1 MPVFM
6 ICSTLLAVIVVA
18 YYILKKY
25 NPIFVFF
32 LSNIILLIFAFYIT
46 GAPIPKAPSREHSS
60 FLDVLLDSYAFIT
73 ATFKSQLSGA
83 GLIIM
88 SVAGFTAYM
97 KHINASAKLAFLA
110 NKPLG
115 KIKK

>member
-1 MPVFM
+1 M
-6 ICSTLLAVIVVA
+6 IFSTILAVAIVT
-18 YYILKKY
+18 YYVWKQY

-32 LSNIILLIFAFYIT
+32 LSGLLLLICAFYIT
-46 GAPIPKAPSREHSS
+46 GSPIPKAPVRVTEEMT
-60 FLDVLLDSYAFIT
+60 FLNVLLDSFAFVT
-73 ATFKSQLSGA
+73 ATFKAQLSGV

-88 SVAGFTAYM
+88 SVAGFATYM

-115 KIKK
+115 RI

>member
-1 MPVFM
+1 MPIFM
-6 ICSTLLAVIVVA
+6 ICSTLLTVIVVA

-32 LSNIILLIFAFYIT
+32 LSGIILLIFAFYIT
-46 GAPIPKAPSREHSS
+46 GTPIPKAPSREHTS
-60 FLDVLLDSYAFIT
+60 FLNILAFIT
-73 ATFKSQLSGA
+73 ATFKSQLSRVE
-83 GLIIM
+83 LIIM
-88 SVAGFTAYM
+88 SVAGFAAYM

-115 KIKK
+115 KSKINT